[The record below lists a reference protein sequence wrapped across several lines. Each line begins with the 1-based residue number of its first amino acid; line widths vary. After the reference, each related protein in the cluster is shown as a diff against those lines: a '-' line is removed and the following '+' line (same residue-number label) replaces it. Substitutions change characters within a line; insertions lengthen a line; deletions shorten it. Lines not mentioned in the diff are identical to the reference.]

1 VVDSAVVEVDQ
12 APLHRPGVLR
22 RAAAGA
28 WHVPAGFGLLLRN
41 PSLWPLAL
49 LPTILAVL
57 FLFGGFVLA
66 VFALPTVESALAPE
80 TGTLPSWVSFI
91 LTLALWAGTLTAGV
105 VLGLAVALLL
115 TAPILERLSRRAE
128 ACILGVT
135 LDRSAGLRW
144 EVAQSLK
151 TGAYF
156 LAIAPLV
163 LILGLVPVVGPF
175 LAALWAAHAIALQE
189 TEAPLS
195 RRGLGFQARRQWHR
209 RWRAESLGFGLA
221 AFLTLLVPVA
231 NILLA
236 PALAVGGTMLVL
248 DLSQGLEPV
257 ASVPSPVEAPVEH

>member
-1 VVDSAVVEVDQ
+1 VVDTAVVNVDLVE
-12 APLHRPGVLR
+12 LHRPGVLR

-66 VFALPTVESALAPE
+66 VFALPLVESALAPE
-80 TGTLPSWVSFI
+80 AGTVPGWVSFI
-91 LTLALWAGTLTAGV
+91 LTLALWAGTLAAGV

-128 ACILGVT
+128 AVIRGSA

-151 TGAYF
+151 TAAYF
-156 LAIAPLV
+156 LATAPLV
-163 LILGLVPVVGPF
+163 LILGLIPLVGPV

-189 TEAPLS
+189 TEAPLA
-195 RRGLGFQARRQWHR
+195 RRGLGFQARWQWHR

-236 PALAVGGTMLVL
+236 PALVVGGTLLVL
-248 DLSQGLEPV
+248 DLSVGLEPI
-257 ASVPSPVEAPVEH
+257 APPTSPVEAPVEL